1 MGRRSVPNGDHGD
14 SSSAVSVVAVKR
26 PVAGVRFGDDDLIP
40 PDTLRR
46 CKICQQPI
54 EHLDIRRVCCGHPK
68 CQRANRNNKRLR
80 KKPGQLP
87 APRSWKEHYERR
99 HQSEQDAV
107 ERKVLLGYRYATAR
121 GADKTTALTWIS
133 RNVEIPVNQVMEIL
147 GRKLNDEDS

>member
-1 MGRRSVPNGDHGD
+1 MGRRSVVDGDHGA
-14 SSSAVSVVAVKR
+14 SSPAVPVVAVKR
-26 PVAGVRFGDDDLIP
+26 PVAGVRFESDDLIP

-80 KKPGQLP
+80 KKPGQAP
-87 APRSWKEHYERR
+87 APRSWKEHYERS
-99 HQSEQDAV
+99 HEAKQNAL
-107 ERKVLLGYRYATAR
+107 ERKVLLGYRYALAR

-147 GRKLNDEDS
+147 KRKLNDEDS

>member
-1 MGRRSVPNGDHGD
+1 MVRRSVVDGDHGA
-14 SSSAVSVVAVKR
+14 SSPAVPVVAVKR
-26 PVAGVRFGDDDLIP
+26 PVAGVRFESDDLIP

-80 KKPGQLP
+80 KKPGQAP
-87 APRSWKEHYERR
+87 APRSWKEHYERS
-99 HQSEQDAV
+99 HEAKQNAL
-107 ERKVLLGYRYATAR
+107 ERKVLLGYRYALAR

-147 GRKLNDEDS
+147 KRKLNDEDS

>member
-1 MGRRSVPNGDHGD
+1 MGRRSVPHGDHGA
-14 SSSAVSVVAVKR
+14 SSPAVPVVAVKR
-26 PVAGVRFGDDDLIP
+26 PVAGVRFESDDLIP

-80 KKPGQLP
+80 KKPGQAP
-87 APRSWKEHYERR
+87 APRSWKEHYERS
-99 HQSEQDAV
+99 HEAKQNAL
-107 ERKVLLGYRYATAR
+107 ERKVLLGYRYALAR

-147 GRKLNDEDS
+147 KRKLNDEDS